1 MQTRPKTIRSA
12 GCPDVAH
19 YLPDLFGENVTVTRF
34 KEDQAVALVTEL
46 GLWGIIRIAE
56 VTDDGLAVLLSGWNY
71 DAETGHSRT
80 CLSG

>member
-1 MQTRPKTIRSA
+1 M
-12 GCPDVAH
+12 
-19 YLPDLFGENVTVTRF
+19 TVTRF

-56 VTDDGLAVLLSGWNY
+56 VTDDGLAVLLPGWNY